1 MLTRHNQIV
10 LWFFRQN
17 PSRRAEFYEALADSI
32 ADGMPQLDV
41 LQKLRKY
48 VSNNDPIAIIIDY
61 VMHALRGGS
70 SRISSTQQ
78 RTVGTE
84 LKGLLPDVEVS
95 MIVAGE
101 FSGQIEQGWRNA
113 AHYARKQQEMR
124 GALFGSIAKP
134 TMYFVGLVALLLF
147 FSFQIFP
154 KFNDVSPR
162 SKWPPLAQNIGWMAD
177 NILWIV
183 VFMVGFVILGGVIT
197 GILNVRWT
205 GEWRHKMD
213 QKIPPFS
220 LLAGING
227 SGFIL
232 GLASFLGAGVSFGD
246 SLARMRQSANP
257 YMRWQISRIEAGLR
271 RGLRPEEAILKTSLV
286 PQRYAWLVAIYGSN
300 AAAKTAQAYSRIASE
315 MSRKTQQF
323 IQNVVGSVISNAI
336 LFLIAVSVILI
347 YSAIFSIVMSTKTI

>member
-48 VSNNDPIAIIIDY
+48 VKNSDPIAIVIDY
-61 VMHALRGGS
+61 VMQALRGGS
-70 SRISSTQQ
+70 SRSSSAQQ

-124 GALFGSIAKP
+124 SALLGAIAKP
-134 TMYFVGLVALLLF
+134 VMYFIGLVGLLVF

-154 KFNDVSPR
+154 KFSSVSPR
-162 SKWPPLAQNIGWMAD
+162 SSWPPLAQNIGWVAD
-177 NILWIV
+177 NVLWIV
-183 VFMVGFVILGGVIT
+183 GFMIGFVILGGVIT
-197 GILNVRWT
+197 GVLNVRWT
-205 GEWRHKMD
+205 GELRHRMD
-213 QKIPPFS
+213 QKVPPFS
-220 LLAGING
+220 LLTGING

-246 SLARMRQSANP
+246 ALIRMRQSATP
-257 YMRWQISRIEAGLR
+257 YMRWQIARIEAGLR
-271 RGLRPEEAILKTSLV
+271 RGLRPEEAILKTSLI
-286 PQRYAWLVAIYGSN
+286 PKRYAWLVAIYGSN
-300 AAAKTAQAYSRIASE
+300 AATKTAHAYSRIASE
-315 MSRKTQQF
+315 MSRQVQKYV
-323 IQNVVGSVISNAI
+323 QNVIGSLISNAI
-336 LFLIAVSVILI
+336 MATIALSVVLI
-347 YSAIFSIVMSTKTI
+347 YAAIFSIVMNVKTI